1 MLPEMS
7 TCASILLVLFAT
19 PPGASST
26 GGTASAGAAARP
38 DAQRL
43 IEKVIEKQELRQ
55 QQQREYSYL
64 ETVTTEHSRKDE
76 TIHKVESRTFRV
88 TPSPEGEYRRLVAEN
103 GRPLTPKKE
112 QKEEKEFQKYIE
124 KQMKLSDA
132 ERQHNTNEK
141 LASRVSRFQTRLR
154 EALDVYEFTPLP
166 DEKLNGRRLRQF
178 QFSPRNDYQPDS
190 RGTKILN
197 RLEGTVWIDPRQSQI
212 VRLHLV
218 FREDMKFFLGL
229 FGRVSKGSE
238 ATVEQWQ
245 DENGLWLLDNI
256 TVSLDARFYFL
267 KKYRRRIVYSYA
279 DYERYSVE
287 TDEDDF
293 RQLGSGDGSR

>member
-1 MLPEMS
+1 MPAEMS
-7 TCASILLVLFAT
+7 TCASILIALVAAT
-19 PPGASST
+19 SGASATGST
-26 GGTASAGAAARP
+26 ARP
-38 DAQRL
+38 DARRL
-43 IEKVIEKQELRQ
+43 IENVIDKQELRQ
-55 QQQREYSYL
+55 EQQREYSYL

-76 TIHKVESRTFRV
+76 TIHKVESKTFRV

-279 DYERYSVE
+279 DYERYFVE

-293 RQLGSGDGSR
+293 RQLGSSDGSR